1 MNEHKQLDSEELFR
15 RFAPFIARFLLRMGV
30 RDNDL
35 DDVLQDVFLV
45 AHRNGGYR
53 PGAASPAT
61 YLANIAIHATAAY
74 RRKSKSRQ
82 WMEPNLGA
90 VERASCNERDPLQSL
105 MRQIDVECVKEALD
119 TLDSKRRAIFVLV
132 EIEGESCVSVAAG
145 LDIPLNTVY
154 SRLRTARER
163 FCKAARYQV
172 RKSEQTNLSSFP
184 ECVP

>member
-1 MNEHKQLDSEELFR
+1 MNDVRQMDSEELFK
-15 RFAPFIARFLLRMGV
+15 RFAPFVARFLLRMGV
-30 RDNDL
+30 RDTDL
-35 DDVLQDVFLV
+35 DDLLQDVFLV

-74 RRKSKSRQ
+74 RRKLKSRQ
-82 WMEPNLGA
+82 RVEPNSI
-90 VERASCNERDPLQSL
+90 VIERASGHERDPLQNL
-105 MRQIDVECVKEALD
+105 LHQIDVACVKEALD
-119 TLDSKRRAIFVLV
+119 TLDPKRRALFVLI
-132 EIEGESCVSVAAG
+132 EIEGESCVSVSAG
-145 LDIPLNTVY
+145 LQIPLNTVY